1 MRHSLWNGRT
11 RDSLLRFSFLANV
24 RVMHLERRENSC
36 AQEFS
41 VRFTRCF
48 GNEKT
53 EDYVTGIAV
62 RPASLWRK
70 FSALFLFQQLQDFG
84 VLNLFLGR
92 PKRTICFLRFFH

>member
-1 MRHSLWNGRT
+1 MAERAIHY
-11 RDSLLRFSFLANV
+11 FVFAFLANV

-84 VLNLFLGR
+84 VLNLFLDR
-92 PKRTICFLRFFH
+92 KHTSELQSRVELV